1 MSIPMASKK
10 SANDHYSDETRIAL
24 LELTYQHQ
32 QENFLRFEKRF
43 DSIDSRFDSI
53 ESRFDSRFDSIHS
66 RFISI
71 ESKFDSKFDSMNHRM
86 DSHYKWLLGIII
98 AGHTSILAI
107 MAHGF
112 HWL

>member
-10 SANDHYSDETRIAL
+10 SANEHYSDETRIAL

-43 DSIDSRFDSI
+43 DSLESKLDSMESRMESRFDSI
-53 ESRFDSRFDSIHS
+53 
-66 RFISI
+66 
-71 ESKFDSKFDSMNHRM
+71 NHRM
-86 DSHYKWLLGIII
+86 DSMNHQIDAHYKWLLGIII
-98 AGHTSILAI
+98 AGYTSILGV